1 MNMTALLI
9 ILAIVLF
16 FALILSLR
24 IKLYIRQTDEL
35 RVRAGVGPILLTLAP
50 KKKKTVKLSDF
61 TYRKHQKRLIADRK
75 KAEKKAAK
83 AAIKAE
89 KKKSAE
95 IQKKLAAAH
104 EKSKGSITDK
114 LSAVLDIVEFVFE
127 ELPRLASYLKTEIKM
142 LKISV
147 VGKDAA
153 DTAQKY
159 GAVCALT
166 SCLIEL
172 LDNKTALKRMNEGS
186 VSVSADFT
194 GEKTKILL
202 DISVKISIFSV
213 LRVGLH
219 TLKWLISQK
228 LKNK

>member
-1 MNMTALLI
+1 MTALLI

-24 IKLYIRQTDEL
+24 IKLYIRQADEL
-35 RVRAGVGPILLTLAP
+35 RVRAGVGPIVLTLVP
-50 KKKKTVKLSDF
+50 KKNKTVKISDF
-61 TYRKHQKRLIADRK
+61 TYKKHQKRLIADRK
-75 KAEKKAAK
+75 KAEKKAQKAK
-83 AAIKAE
+83 IKAE

-95 IQKKLAAAH
+95 IQKKLTAAH
-104 EKSKGSITDK
+104 EKSKGSISDK
-114 LSAVLDIVEFVFE
+114 ITAVLDIVEFVFE
-127 ELPRLASYLKTEIKM
+127 EFPRLASYLKTEIKM
-142 LKISV
+142 LNISI

-159 GAVCALT
+159 GAVCALA

-172 LDNKTALKRMNEGS
+172 LDNKTSLKRMDGDS
-186 VSVSADFT
+186 VSIAADFI
-194 GEKTKILL
+194 GEKTKILI

-213 LRVGLH
+213 LRVCMH

-228 LKNK
+228 LKKIN